1 MASYTDTAKGQNLYL
16 AFEQLRTGYT
26 STIPGHTQQLRTLAT
41 RPISG

>member
-1 MASYTDTAKGQNLYL
+1 MATYTDTQNGQNVYL

-26 STIPGHTQQLRTLAT
+26 TTIPGHTQQLRTLAT